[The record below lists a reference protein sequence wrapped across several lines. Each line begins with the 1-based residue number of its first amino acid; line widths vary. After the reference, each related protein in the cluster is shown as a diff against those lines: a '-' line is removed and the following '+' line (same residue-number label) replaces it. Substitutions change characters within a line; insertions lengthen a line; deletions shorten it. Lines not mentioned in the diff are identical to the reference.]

1 MGNYWLI
8 AVVLFV
14 LSCTAFGQGQGA
26 PEEQQAPELAVEDR
40 RVRTEITTVA
50 EEMPEPDRKPITVRA
65 GSNENRPSA
74 APLPAA
80 SAATETVSN
89 MRPLDYRRP
98 DARKRFDHYMSN
110 IVGPGTLLQY
120 VGTTALLT
128 LRNTPKEWGTKPEG
142 MARRLAN
149 TVAKNV
155 IKESVIYGLD
165 EALKVDSTF
174 YLSRDRSVAARLRN
188 SVFSAVTARNR
199 RGHRVIGIPRLA
211 GGFASGVIAS
221 TQWYPN
227 RYDQDHGLKGGAIS
241 LGVAAGVNLF
251 REFVLKR

>member
-1 MGNYWLI
+1 MGNNWLI
-8 AVVLFV
+8 AVLLFV
-14 LSCTAFGQGQGA
+14 LSCAAFGQGQTA
-26 PEEQQAPELAVEDR
+26 PQEQQEPVIAVEDR
-40 RVRTEITTVA
+40 PARAEITTTA
-50 EEMPEPDRKPITVRA
+50 EEVSEPDGKPIADRA
-65 GSNENRPSA
+65 GSSENRPSDA
-74 APLPAA
+74 LPPAA
-80 SAATETVSN
+80 AKETVSN
-89 MRPLDYRRP
+89 MRPVDYRRP
-98 DARKRFDHYMSN
+98 DARKRFDRYMSN

-211 GGFASGVIAS
+211 GSFASGVIAS

-227 RYDQDHGLKGGAIS
+227 RYDQDHGLKGGAIAI
-241 LGVAAGVNLF
+241 GVTAGVNLF